1 VSRLRLF
8 QSRNNRL
15 SYYLF
20 GHLRRLYPN
29 ALLNLDLDRLK
40 NSIQDFDDDNM
51 NRRLN
56 YYIKI
61 NDNFIHESNIEK
73 LNEICPIHGTY
84 SLDMLEYTRFFPQE
98 YKLAYEFG
106 DVTHVPDIPSIVKSR
121 PVADNDNSI
130 LMKLDKVRHFY
141 FTNDI
146 VKFEDKDNKIV
157 WRGAAHQSHRIKFLE
172 KFYGHSNLFD
182 VGSFNKG
189 NEDSQYAASFMTID
203 EQLESKF
210 ILSIEGNDVATNTKW
225 IMSSNSLCFMTKPK
239 FETWFMEGE
248 LQPNYHYVLVEDD
261 YSDLE
266 EKVQHYIDNPTEA
279 KYIISNANKYTEQ
292 FLDKKSEDW
301 LNLKVLE
308 TYFRLSGQIQ

>member
-1 VSRLRLF
+1 
-8 QSRNNRL
+8 L

-29 ALLNLDLDRLK
+29 ALLNLDLDKLQ

-56 YYIKI
+56 YYIKVLNYYI
-61 NDNFIHESNIEK
+61 KVNDNFIYESNIEK
-73 LNEICPIHGTY
+73 LSEIRPIHGTY

-106 DVTHVPDIPSIVKSR
+106 DVTHVPDIPSMVKSR

-141 FTNDI
+141 FANDV

-157 WRGAAHQSHRIKFLE
+157 WRGAAHQTHRIKFLE
-172 KFYGHSNLFD
+172 KFYSHSNLFD

-203 EQLESKF
+203 EQLKSKF

-266 EKVQHYIDNPTEA
+266 EKVQHYIDNPAEA

-308 TYFRLSGQIQ
+308 TYFKLSGQIQ